1 MMSLLDTLAKRTLG
15 AFNFNDQFDLAG
27 IMAAANHVQE
37 PVVALV
43 SSNAVA
49 HSGIEFLHDIFR
61 FFQSRSSVPLYI
73 ELDHTNDVKAIERA
87 LDLGVDA
94 VMADFSH
101 LPYDE
106 NVLMTS
112 KISEM
117 ASGTQTLV
125 EGEVEHIGTCAASPT
140 SVERITDFVAG
151 SGVQLVAPRL
161 GTVHGFN
168 RYPPALDRDSIAALC
183 GATSASVVAH
193 GADFLSSLDIKEL
206 VATGVAKINFGP
218 ELRDAV
224 YQATIAW
231 TVTSQAECP
240 DHRQLTKAWKS
251 ATKAQ
256 ALMRLREIQSA

>member
-1 MMSLLDTLAKRTLG
+1 MMSLSDTLAKRAVG

-27 IMAAANHVQE
+27 IAAAADDAQQ

-43 SSNAVA
+43 SINAVA
-49 HSGIEFLHDIFR
+49 HSGIELLHDIFS

-73 ELDHTNDVKAIERA
+73 ELDHANDLKLIERA

-101 LPYDE
+101 LSFEE

-125 EGEVEHIGTCAASPT
+125 EGEVEHIGTCATRPT
-140 SVERITDFVAG
+140 SVQRIADFVAG
-151 SGVQLVAPRL
+151 SGVRLVAPRL
-161 GTVHGFN
+161 GTVHGFS
-168 RYPPALDRDSIAALC
+168 RCPPPLDRDSIAALC
-183 GATSASVVAH
+183 RATPASVVAH

-206 VATGVAKINFGP
+206 VAAGVAKINFGP

-224 YQATIAW
+224 YQSTIAW
-231 TVTSQAECP
+231 IHPSQAECP
-240 DHRQLTKAWKS
+240 DHRQLTKAWKY
-251 ATKAQ
+251 ATKARV
-256 ALMRLREIQSA
+256 LMRLQEIHSA